1 MPPPNGLVETLAR
14 NTTIDKPALVFFE
27 LVGNDVCSG
36 HHTFN
41 TMTTPAQFKT
51 NILNS
56 LDYFETVLPAGSHI
70 IFVGLAD
77 GRVLWDALWNRT
89 HPLGPTYAEVYD
101 FLNCLNISPCW
112 VWMNSNATVRDVGSE
127 RAAELNAV
135 YDEIIGNYSSV
146 YKNFDMS
153 YYDFPFKE
161 IIPIW
166 VKQGGEVWQLI
177 EPCDGFH
184 PNQLANEL
192 MADWF
197 WSALMQDHPTFLGP
211 QNQYN
216 IQIEKIF
223 GDQGGY

>member
-1 MPPPNGLVETLAR
+1 MASGIIQSLSRNQTL
-14 NTTIDKPALVFFE
+14 DKPVLLFFE

-36 HHTFN
+36 HHTFD
-41 TMTTPAQFKT
+41 TMTTPAVFKQ

-56 LDYFETVLPAGSHI
+56 LNYLETALPFGSHV

-101 FLNCLNISPCW
+101 FLNCLTISPCW
-112 VWMNSNATVRDVGSE
+112 VWMNSNETVRDTGSE
-127 RAAELNAV
+127 RAEELNAV
-135 YDEIIGNYSSV
+135 YSEIIGNYSSV
-146 YKNFDMS
+146 YKNFDMI

-166 VKQGGEVWQLI
+166 IKQGGEVWQLI

-184 PNQLANEL
+184 PNQVANGL

-197 WSALMQDHPTFLGP
+197 WTTLMQDHPNYLGP
-211 QNQYN
+211 INPNNNQ
-216 IQIEKIF
+216 IFKIF